1 MMNESKDIDPIL
13 VDALTAVANF
23 VGETT
28 GTPATQEELAQALKR
43 YFVLKEIKENI
54 ELTRKTS

>member
-1 MMNESKDIDPIL
+1 MLTDSKDIDQVL
-13 VDALTAVANF
+13 VDALAAVINF

-28 GTPATQEELAQALKR
+28 GTPATQEELAQGLKR

-54 ELTRKTS
+54 EMARKPS